1 MQIEVAAAG
10 EYYADL
16 GTADEARDVEDLRPL
31 LAAVCR
37 ERFRRIDRFT
47 ELALLGSARC
57 VQDRSL
63 PADTGLYI
71 SSGFGSVANTV
82 SVQRQMF
89 IERRVP
95 KPLTF
100 INTLSNSAGYYVA
113 RNLGL
118 AARNQ
123 FVSRDAAPLEAA
135 LYLATLDLIRGD
147 VAQALVGA
155 VDEAS
160 VPLSEHARR
169 LGVGA
174 DVPLAEGSHWLLLRR
189 AGASPPPAA
198 CAGVETLADSAALA
212 AWFTGS
218 DVSPDTRIWF
228 ADNVSSQARAACP
241 KLARHHAVSGVYRS
255 RTAGVVLGYLSGR
268 AGAELITVVEDDGRF
283 HVMRFVGRLENWCQ
297 TPITVVPN

>member
-1 MQIEVAAAG
+1 MRIEVAAAG

-16 GTADEARDVEDLRPL
+16 GTASQARAVEDLRPL

-47 ELALLGSARC
+47 QLALLGSARC
-57 VQDRSL
+57 VQDHSL

-71 SSGFGSVANTV
+71 SSGFGSIANTV

-89 IERRVP
+89 VDRRVP

-118 AARNQ
+118 MTRNQ

-135 LYLATLDLIRGD
+135 LYLATLDLVRGD
-147 VAQALVGA
+147 VEQALVGA

-160 VPLSEHARR
+160 APLSEHARR
-169 LGVGA
+169 LGVGV
-174 DVPLAEGSHWLLLRR
+174 DVPLAEGSHWLLLRTAR
-189 AGASPPPAA
+189 KSTP
-198 CAGVETLADSAALA
+198 SAALA
-212 AWFTGS
+212 DIDTLADTAALSAWLAGIDWS
-218 DVSPDTRIWF
+218 ADTRIWF
-228 ADNVSSQARAACP
+228 AEDVSPQARAACP
-241 KLARHHAVSGVYRS
+241 VLDRHEPALGVYRS
-255 RTAGVVLGYLSGR
+255 RTAGAVLRYLSDSVGK
-268 AGAELITVVEDDGRF
+268 ELVTVVEDDGRF
-283 HVMRFVGRLENWCQ
+283 HVMRFVGRL
-297 TPITVVPN
+297 

>member
-1 MQIEVAAAG
+1 MRIEVAAAG

-16 GTADEARDVEDLRPL
+16 GAADQLHEVKDLRPL

-47 ELALLGSARC
+47 QLALLGSGHC
-57 VQDRSL
+57 VRDGRL

-71 SSGFGSVANTV
+71 SSGFGSIANTV
-82 SVQRQMF
+82 NVQRQMF
-89 IERRVP
+89 IDRRVP

-118 AARNQ
+118 TARNQ

-135 LYLATLDLIRGD
+135 LQLATLDLVRGD
-147 VAQALVGA
+147 IGQALVGV

-160 VPLSEHARR
+160 LPLDEHARR

-174 DVPLAEGSHWLLLRR
+174 DVPLAEGSHWLLLRP
-189 AGASPPPAA
+189 AGASVPSATLAA
-198 CAGVETLADSAALA
+198 VDTLADVAALS
-212 AWFTGS
+212 AWFARF
-218 DVSPDTRIWF
+218 DASPDARIWF
-228 ADNVSSQARAACP
+228 ADDVSPPARAACP
-241 KLARHHAVSGVYRS
+241 MLERLEAALGVYRS
-255 RTAGVVLGYLSGR
+255 RTAGAVLRYLSGTT
-268 AGAELITVVEDDGRF
+268 GEELITVVEDDGRY
-283 HVMRFVGRLENWCQ
+283 HVMRFVGRL
-297 TPITVVPN
+297 